1 MLLNN
6 KEHNIKLLST
16 LGKYNIEWHLNSP
29 RRVIFLGYGRVQLT
43 KYHLWRVIREQ
54 KLTFEE
60 LYNPLAQIESC
71 LNSRP
76 ITSMSSNPV
85 DLSPLTFFLNSFKFF

>member
-1 MLLNN
+1 MAPELSKTRHISGLW
-6 KEHNIKLLST
+6 ESAIKA
-16 LGKYNIEWHLNSP
+16 
-29 RRVIFLGYGRVQLT
+29 T

-71 LNSRP
+71 LNSPHHFYVIQSRRLES
-76 ITSMSSNPV
+76 INLFS
-85 DLSPLTFFLNSFKFF
+85 K

>member
-1 MLLNN
+1 MAPELSKTRHISGLW
-6 KEHNIKLLST
+6 ESAIKA
-16 LGKYNIEWHLNSP
+16 
-29 RRVIFLGYGRVQLT
+29 T

-76 ITSMSSNPV
+76 ITSMSSNPD